1 MPHGRETALQNVE
14 QALLAPSLEDLGQE
28 GSARRKN
35 LDDERDR
42 LFREAHDA
50 KMVGLTVAGC
60 GGRHVGQ
67 DRVGSSARQRSE
79 QFLVR
84 SRLAEI
90 LLQNDHAGDRIE
102 GKNIERHDRASAFGG
117 LNALCGDLAPAAWS
131 RSEIDNHIAGL
142 QKPIFVR
149 DLFKLIGRA
158 TAIAVPLRSSHIRIV
173 QLPLQ
178 PLPGGGRAAARLLQ
192 FDLKRP
198 VPIWFLLGHEGMM
211 GCGWRSQRAG
221 A

>member
-1 MPHGRETALQNVE
+1 MGLR
-14 QALLAPSLEDLGQE
+14 LA
-28 GSARRKN
+28 
-35 LDDERDR
+35 ER
-42 LFREAHDA
+42 
-50 KMVGLTVAGC
+50 G
-60 GGRHVGQ
+60 
-67 DRVGSSARQRSE
+67 E

-90 LLQNDHAGDRIE
+90 LLQNDDAGDRIE
-102 GKNIERHDRASAFGG
+102 REDIERHDRASAFGG
-117 LNALCGDLAPAAWS
+117 LNALRRDLAPAAWS

-158 TAIAVPLRSSHIRIV
+158 TAIAVPLRGSHIRIV

-198 VPIWFLLGHEGMM
+198 VPIWLLLGHEGMM
-211 GCGWRSQRAG
+211 GCGWRSQRARAWRLRRSMLRECPPEG
-221 A
+221 RGRRLEGFSPAKLSA